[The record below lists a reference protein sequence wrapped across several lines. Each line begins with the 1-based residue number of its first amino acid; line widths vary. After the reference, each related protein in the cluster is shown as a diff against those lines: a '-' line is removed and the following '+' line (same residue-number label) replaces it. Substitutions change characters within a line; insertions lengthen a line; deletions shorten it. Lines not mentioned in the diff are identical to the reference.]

1 MDYDNLGKQSKY
13 LKTLDYLTNCLNL
26 INSEGYKKEETK
38 NEAWDLTKKSG
49 KNEKYEVMAQEVITY
64 FKSKEFK
71 EYETFQNNIKIYL
84 SNEYTKINGI
94 VAYAYVS
101 YQKEIEKDIKRAKE
115 NEGKKDSN
123 YVGEV
128 SEKIQTE
135 LTYMNSYSFDTEWG
149 TSYIHKFLDQNGNIF
164 VWKSSNSVRAD
175 QGEVVKIKGTIKDH
189 SEYAGAKQTILTR
202 CKIA

>member
-1 MDYDNLGKQSKY
+1 M
-13 LKTLDYLTNCLNL
+13 
-26 INSEGYKKEETK
+26 
-38 NEAWDLTKKSG
+38 
-49 KNEKYEVMAQEVITY
+49 
-64 FKSKEFK
+64 
-71 EYETFQNNIKIYL
+71 
-84 SNEYTKINGI
+84 
-94 VAYAYVS
+94 AYAYVT

>member
-38 NEAWDLTKKSG
+38 NGAWDLTKKSG
-49 KNEKYEVMAQEVITY
+49 KNEKYEVMANEVITY

-71 EYETFQNNIKIYL
+71 EYETFQNNIKVYL

-94 VAYAYVS
+94 VAYAYVA

-175 QGEVVKIKGTIKDH
+175 QGEVVKIKGRIKDH